1 VHTNLAVIEVKQFER
16 PPVVVPVYY
25 ILVRN
30 STGVHLIIHH
40 PELNHAGNG
49 VQIYLEGNNQQINL
63 ALIVEQ
69 LNEGRSIVFNG
80 R

>member
-1 VHTNLAVIEVKQFER
+1 
-16 PPVVVPVYY
+16 
-25 ILVRN
+25 LVRN

-49 VQIYLEGNNQQINL
+49 VQIYLKGNNRQINL